1 MVEELL
7 ADQIIQ
13 SSLEA
18 VSLLDFFG
26 GVALLDPEDGEVHE
40 FLGTK
45 NGVFRE
51 TPKVTFT
58 HSTGRSL

>member
-26 GVALLDPEDGEVHE
+26 GVALLQPEGGEVYNE
-40 FLGTK
+40 KSKGAF
-45 NGVFRE
+45 F
-51 TPKVTFT
+51 
-58 HSTGRSL
+58 